1 MQTPTPQ
8 LPPENEEIAAELR
21 YLESIDDKTATAHV
35 LSSDDLPAG
44 ALDRDLAIKLIR
56 FNLKARSG
64 KSWSVKGS
72 RGSAWGW
79 ITITAPPAR
88 RVKNE
93 LTAAD
98 AQELGDLL
106 GLPDHSVY
114 TDLEYI
120 GQSNAAH
127 RQGVSIAADREW
139 YLHYIDAS
147 AGAPSEHGTP
157 QYWD

>member
-1 MQTPTPQ
+1 MQVTEAKVITS
-8 LPPENEEIAAELR
+8 EDI
-21 YLESIDDKTATAHV
+21 
-35 LSSDDLPAG
+35 PAG
-44 ALDRDLAIKLIR
+44 ALDRDLAIRLIR

-64 KSWSVKGS
+64 KRWSVKGS

-88 RVKNE
+88 RVANE
-93 LTAAD
+93 LTVED

-106 GLPDHSVY
+106 SLPEKSVY

-120 GQSNAAH
+120 GRSNAAH
-127 RQGVSIAADREW
+127 RQGISIAADSEW
-139 YLHYIDAS
+139 YKHYIDAS
-147 AGAPSEHGTP
+147 AGVESDHCTP